1 MAPESIRPPPR
12 DRLTVT
18 NRQAGF
24 PSGAPSAP
32 PLSGLRVVDLSTWI
46 AGAYCTKL
54 LADGGAEV
62 VKVEAS
68 EGDPLRRWS
77 ASGAGIPPGADGAL
91 FNFLNV
97 SKESVVV
104 ETEHDEGA
112 APLHALLSSADV
124 VIWSRGSQVVEDPTL
139 APPEILRAHPHL
151 VVTSITPFGLEGPW
165 RDKAATEFTLQAWS
179 GGIVGLAR
187 GRPERAPVFVGGQ
200 VGEWL
205 SGLFSAIGTLAA
217 VRRSGSEGELVDVS
231 MLEASALCLTY
242 YPVTFNDQ
250 LGRPMRKRRFVAT
263 PGVGAARDG
272 LVGLGCGTGQQWLD
286 FCAMVEHPEW
296 MDDPKLFLDR
306 TALEPTIDAWVASH
320 TAAEVLELASN
331 FRIPNA
337 PIANGSTITAFEQFR
352 VRDTFLANPRDG
364 SANPRPPFRLG
375 AGCLRPP
382 TPAPRLGGH
391 SIHQPWRSD
400 SRRKAAAS
408 AASGRLPFEGLR
420 VLDMT
425 AYWAGPLASH
435 VLALLGAEVIHLE
448 SPSRPDGARL
458 VGGVPQTE
466 DQFWERGPIFAALN
480 TNKKSMTI
488 DLRDERGIA
497 LVRRLVATCD
507 VLIENYTPRVLDQL
521 GLGYETLR
529 ADRHDLIML
538 RMPGFGLEGPWRDH
552 AAFAFVIEDAS
563 GLTWLTGHPDLLPF
577 EPYCVGDPNAGLHAL
592 FGLLLALE
600 HRDRTGEGGLV
611 EAAMVDAA
619 ANIAAE
625 QAIEF
630 SAYGELLARAGNRGP
645 TAAPQNLYQ
654 AAGPDDLGR
663 DDSWVAIAVSTDEQ
677 WSSLRHALGDP
688 EWAADPV
695 FATMAGRMRHHDR
708 IDTFLQRWCR
718 DQSADDIVTRLWEA
732 GVPVGRVVQPHCQPE
747 LPQLTARGF
756 FEEVDHPVAGT
767 AALQHAPHAVFPR
780 SRPSPPPP
788 CAPAGRTECRAL
800 GRSRPHPFGDRRA
813 RRGRDHRWLV
823 RGADIGTICA
833 CPILPGWDSRLP
845 RSTSLKR
852 RVVSGWSV
860 GNPRPRRGW
869 PCTPPSS
876 VPINFSTTRSTT

>member
-1 MAPESIRPPPR
+1 M
-12 DRLTVT
+12 TVT
-18 NRQAGF
+18 ATH
-24 PSGAPSAP
+24 AESATGGPLVP

-62 VKVEAS
+62 VKVETP

-77 ASGAGIPPGADGAL
+77 ASDADIPPDADGAL
-91 FNFLNV
+91 FNFLGA
-97 SKESVVV
+97 SKQSVVI
-104 ETEHDEGA
+104 DPNGSGSLGS
-112 APLHALLSSADV
+112 LHALLSSADV
-124 VIWSRGSQVVEDPTL
+124 VVWSRGPVVERDPTL
-139 APPEILRAHPHL
+139 APPELLRAHPHL

-165 RDKAATEFTLQAWS
+165 HDKAATEFTLQAWS

-200 VGEWL
+200 IGEWL
-205 SGLFSAIGTLAA
+205 SGLFAAIGTLAA
-217 VRRSGSEGELVDVS
+217 VRRRGPGGELVDVS
-231 MLEASALCLTY
+231 MLEASAMCLTY

-296 MDDPKLFLDR
+296 MEDPKLFVDR
-306 TALEPTIDAWVASH
+306 TALEPTIDAWVGSH
-320 TAAEVLELASN
+320 TIEEVLDLASA

-337 PIANGSTITAFEQFR
+337 PIANGSTITTFEQFR
-352 VRDTFLANPRDG
+352 VRDTFIANPRDRA
-364 SANPRPPFRLG
+364 ANPRPPFRLG

-382 TPAPRLGGH
+382 EPAPRLGEH
-391 SIHQPWRSD
+391 SIDEAWRSKH
-400 SRRKAAAS
+400 SRS
-408 AASGRLPFEGLR
+408 AGPSAGSGALPFRGLR

-448 SPSRPDGARL
+448 SPTRPDGARL

-466 DQFWERGPIFAALN
+466 ERFWERGPIFAALN

-488 DLRDERGIA
+488 DLSDDRGIA
-497 LVRRLVATCD
+497 LVHRLVATCD
-507 VLIENYTPRVLDQL
+507 VLIENYTPRVLEQL

-529 ADRHDLIML
+529 ADRPDLVML
-538 RMPGFGLEGPWRDH
+538 RMPGFGLEGPWRDQ
-552 AAFAFVIEDAS
+552 AAFAFVIEDAA

-592 FGLLLALE
+592 FGLLLAIE
-600 HRDRTGEGGLV
+600 HRDRTGQGGLV
-611 EAAMVDAA
+611 EAAMVEAA

-630 SAYGELLARAGNRGP
+630 SAYRALLARAGNRGP

-663 DDSWVAIAVSTDEQ
+663 DDSWVAIAVATDEQ
-677 WSSLRHALGDP
+677 WSSLCHALGDP
-688 EWAADPV
+688 EWAADP
-695 FATMAGRMRHHDR
+695 ALASMAGRVRQHDR
-708 IDTFLQRWCR
+708 IDTFLGIWCR
-718 DQSADDIVTRLWEA
+718 DKSADDIVTRLWEA
-732 GVPVGRVVQPHCQPE
+732 GVPVGRVVQPHCQPD
-747 LPQLTARGF
+747 LAQLASRGF

-767 AALQHAPHAVFPR
+767 ARYSTLPMRFSRGPGRLHDRHAPLLGEH
-780 SRPSPPPP
+780 
-788 CAPAGRTECRAL
+788 TEEILEEL
-800 GRSRPHPFGDRRA
+800 G
-813 RRGRDHRWLV
+813 L
-823 RGADIGTICA
+823 
-833 CPILPGWDSRLP
+833 
-845 RSTSLKR
+845 
-852 RVVSGWSV
+852 
-860 GNPRPRRGW
+860 
-869 PCTPPSS
+869 
-876 VPINFSTTRSTT
+876 TRSEIDALSEEGIIGGWLAAQT